1 MIYATFEYYKST
13 FNGEIE
19 DITTFNRLMREASA
33 FLDYI
38 SQGRCSDFEDN
49 DNKLKNAACAIVDI
63 RNEYNNGTRG
73 IKSETVGKVSVSY
86 TDTSNKTM
94 ESECYQAAKMYLSG
108 TDLLYLGVDRCEQM
122 QI

>member
-38 SQGRCSDFEDN
+38 SQGRCSDFKDN
-49 DNKLKNAACAIVDI
+49 DDKLKNAACAIVDI

-73 IKSETVGKVSVSY
+73 IQSETVGKVSVSY
-86 TDTSNKTM
+86 TDNSNKTM
-94 ESECYQAAKMYLSG
+94 ESECYQVAKMYLSG